1 MSSNSCTTPSR
12 TVGWRLPRR
21 ATTGQSEDLRPSPRG
36 VVRSAP
42 GVPSPVGRVLRPGEP
57 VRRSTCRGHPP
68 APILRS
74 SPGHGYARGSGS
86 GAGSGRGGMRSIWRG
101 AVSFGLVSIGVKL
114 YSATEDKDIRFH
126 QVHATDGG
134 RVKYKR
140 VCSIDGDEVEYGD
153 IAKGYELPDGQVV
166 VLTDEDFEELPLST
180 RREVE
185 VLEFVDQDEIDPIM
199 FEKTYYLEPEGP
211 AARPYVLLRDA
222 LENAGQVAITKIAI
236 RQRESL
242 AALRVRDGILVLHTM
257 RWPDEIRR
265 PDFAFLDEDISVRPQ
280 ELKMAEALIGSMT
293 GAFDH
298 TEFTDDYRE
307 AMTALL
313 EAKQSGGEVQ
323 TVPELEDTGG
333 AVVDLMSALRRSVE
347 RARGGAVADSGD
359 DATDDDAEDEAQAA
373 TAPARRAPAKGTP
386 AKKAPAKKTAAQKTA
401 AEKPAAKATAATRTA
416 ATSTSAKKAP
426 AAKKAAD
433 KPPAKRARRSAS

>member
-1 MSSNSCTTPSR
+1 
-12 TVGWRLPRR
+12 
-21 ATTGQSEDLRPSPRG
+21 
-36 VVRSAP
+36 
-42 GVPSPVGRVLRPGEP
+42 
-57 VRRSTCRGHPP
+57 
-68 APILRS
+68 
-74 SPGHGYARGSGS
+74 
-86 GAGSGRGGMRSIWRG
+86 MRSIWRG

-126 QVHATDGG
+126 QVHAADGG

-140 VCSIDGDEVEYGD
+140 VCSIDGEEVEYSD

-166 VLTDEDFEELPLST
+166 ILTDEDFDELPLST
-180 RREVE
+180 RREIE
-185 VLEFVDQDEIDPIM
+185 VLQFVDQDEIDPIH

-242 AALRVRDGILVLHTM
+242 AALRVRDGLLVLHTM

-265 PDFAFLDEDISVRPQ
+265 PDFGFLDEDISVRPQ
-280 ELKMAEALIGSMT
+280 ELKMAEALIASMT
-293 GAFDH
+293 GEFDPS
-298 TEFTDDYRE
+298 EFTDDYRE

-323 TVPELEDTGG
+323 QVPEVEDTGG

-347 RARGGAVADSGD
+347 RARGGSGSDETGD
-359 DATDDDAEDEAQAA
+359 DAAAEE
-373 TAPARRAPAKGTP
+373 APAAEAP
-386 AKKAPAKKTAAQKTA
+386 AKKAPAKKATAAKKAPAKKAA
-401 AEKPAAKATAATRTA
+401 AEKPAAEKTE
-416 ATSTSAKKAP
+416 KKAP

-433 KPPAKRARRSAS
+433 KPPAKRARRSA

>member
-1 MSSNSCTTPSR
+1 
-12 TVGWRLPRR
+12 
-21 ATTGQSEDLRPSPRG
+21 
-36 VVRSAP
+36 
-42 GVPSPVGRVLRPGEP
+42 
-57 VRRSTCRGHPP
+57 
-68 APILRS
+68 
-74 SPGHGYARGSGS
+74 
-86 GAGSGRGGMRSIWRG
+86 MRSIWRG

-140 VCSIDGDEVEYGD
+140 VCSIDGEEVEYSD

-166 VLTDEDFEELPLST
+166 ILTDEDFEDLPLAT
-180 RREVE
+180 RREIE

-242 AALRVRDGILVLHTM
+242 AVLRIRDGVLVLHTM

-293 GAFDH
+293 GEFDPGQ
-298 TEFTDDYRE
+298 FTDDYRE

-323 TVPELEDTGG
+323 QVPEVPDSGA

-347 RARGGAVADSGD
+347 RARGGSAD
-359 DATDDDAEDEAQAA
+359 DADAGSVSGSVSGSDSDEE
-373 TAPARRAPAKGTP
+373 APAAKAPAKKAAAKKAAP
-386 AKKAPAKKTAAQKTA
+386 AKKAPAKKAA
-401 AEKPAAKATAATRTA
+401 
-416 ATSTSAKKAP
+416 
-426 AAKKAAD
+426 AAKKTTAGSGTAAKKTAD
-433 KPPAKRARRSAS
+433 KPPAKRARRSA

>member
-1 MSSNSCTTPSR
+1 
-12 TVGWRLPRR
+12 
-21 ATTGQSEDLRPSPRG
+21 
-36 VVRSAP
+36 
-42 GVPSPVGRVLRPGEP
+42 
-57 VRRSTCRGHPP
+57 
-68 APILRS
+68 
-74 SPGHGYARGSGS
+74 
-86 GAGSGRGGMRSIWRG
+86 MRSIWRG

-140 VCSIDGDEVEYGD
+140 VCSIDGEEVEYSD

-166 VLTDEDFEELPLST
+166 ILTDSDFDELPLST
-180 RREVE
+180 RREIE

-199 FEKTYYLEPEGP
+199 FEKTYYLEPDGP

-242 AALRVRDGILVLHTM
+242 AVLRVRDGVLVMHTM

-265 PDFAFLDEDISVRPQ
+265 PDFAFLDEDIAVRPQ

-293 GAFDH
+293 SEFDPGQ
-298 TEFTDDYRE
+298 FTDDYRE

-313 EAKQSGGEVQ
+313 EAKQTGGEVAQ
-323 TVPELEDTGG
+323 PPEVADDGA

-347 RARGGAVADSGD
+347 RAKGGSA
-359 DATDDDAEDEAQAA
+359 ATDPGDADDDSPADDEAPAA
-373 TAPARRAPAKGTP
+373 KAPAKRAPAKK
-386 AKKAPAKKTAAQKTA
+386 AAAEKAPAKKAASSTAAAKKTA
-401 AEKPAAKATAATRTA
+401 AKTT
-416 ATSTSAKKAP
+416 
-426 AAKKAAD
+426 AAKKTASAD
-433 KPPAKRARRSAS
+433 KPPAKRARRSA

>member
-1 MSSNSCTTPSR
+1 
-12 TVGWRLPRR
+12 
-21 ATTGQSEDLRPSPRG
+21 
-36 VVRSAP
+36 
-42 GVPSPVGRVLRPGEP
+42 
-57 VRRSTCRGHPP
+57 
-68 APILRS
+68 
-74 SPGHGYARGSGS
+74 
-86 GAGSGRGGMRSIWRG
+86 MRSIWRG

-126 QVHATDGG
+126 QVHAADGG

-140 VCSIDGDEVEYGD
+140 VCSIDGEEVEYSD

-166 VLTDEDFEELPLST
+166 ILTDEDFDELPLST
-180 RREVE
+180 RREIE
-185 VLEFVDQDEIDPIM
+185 VLEFVAQDEIDPIM
-199 FEKTYYLEPEGP
+199 FEKTYYLEPDGP

-265 PDFAFLDEDISVRPQ
+265 PDFGFLDEDISVRPQ
-280 ELKMAEALIGSMT
+280 ELKMAEALISSMT
-293 GAFDH
+293 GEFDPGD
-298 TEFTDDYRE
+298 FTDDYRE

-323 TVPELEDTGG
+323 QVPEVEDTGG

-347 RARGGAVADSGD
+347 RARGGDSSDASADASADASD
-359 DATDDDAEDEAQAA
+359 DAADDAPEAKKG
-373 TAPARRAPAKGTP
+373 PAKKAAP
-386 AKKAPAKKTAAQKTA
+386 AKKAPARKAA
-401 AEKPAAKATAATRTA
+401 AEKPAAKKSTAASGA
-416 ATSTSAKKAP
+416 DKP
-426 AAKKAAD
+426 AAKKTAD
-433 KPPAKRARRSAS
+433 KPPAKRARRSA

>member
-1 MSSNSCTTPSR
+1 
-12 TVGWRLPRR
+12 
-21 ATTGQSEDLRPSPRG
+21 
-36 VVRSAP
+36 
-42 GVPSPVGRVLRPGEP
+42 
-57 VRRSTCRGHPP
+57 
-68 APILRS
+68 
-74 SPGHGYARGSGS
+74 
-86 GAGSGRGGMRSIWRG
+86 MRSIWRG

-140 VCSIDGDEVEYGD
+140 VCSIDGEEVEYRD

-166 VLTDEDFEELPLST
+166 ILTDDDFDDLPLST
-180 RREVE
+180 RREIE
-185 VLEFVDQDEIDPIM
+185 VLQFVDQSEIDPIQ
-199 FEKTYYLEPEGP
+199 FEKTYYLEPDGP

-242 AALRVRDGILVLHTM
+242 AAMRVRDGVLVLHTM

-280 ELKMAEALIGSMT
+280 ELTMAEALIGSMT
-293 GAFDH
+293 GEFDP

-313 EAKQSGGEVQ
+313 EAKQSGGEVAQ
-323 TVPELEDTGG
+323 VPEVADDGA

-347 RARGGAVADSGD
+347 RARGGAAAEATADEIAD
-359 DATDDDAEDEAQAA
+359 DSADDSADDTADDSADEVPAAEKK
-373 TAPARRAPAKGTP
+373 APARKAAP
-386 AKKAPAKKTAAQKTA
+386 AKKAPAKKAPAKKATPATKADGG
-401 AEKPAAKATAATRTA
+401 KPAARKTT
-416 ATSTSAKKAP
+416 
-426 AAKKAAD
+426 AAKKTAAD
-433 KPPAKRARRSAS
+433 KPPAKRARRSA